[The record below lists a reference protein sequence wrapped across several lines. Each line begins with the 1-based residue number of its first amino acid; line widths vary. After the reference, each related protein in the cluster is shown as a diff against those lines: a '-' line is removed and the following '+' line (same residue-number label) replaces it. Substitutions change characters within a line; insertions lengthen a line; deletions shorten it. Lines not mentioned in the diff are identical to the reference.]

1 MNQDRALDDKPI
13 SSTISMDTYS
23 CVGLKTYIYIC
34 IYIHIIVFF
43 STHCLEYE
51 ENMKPTL
58 KTFKVEN
65 MPAY

>member
-1 MNQDRALDDKPI
+1 MNQDRTLDDKPI

-23 CVGLKTYIYIC
+23 SVGLKIYISLF
-34 IYIHIIVFF
+34 Y
-43 STHCLEYE
+43 THCLEYE

-65 MPAY
+65 MSVY